1 MTHTKYSNLT
11 DEELLA
17 VVSTI
22 PAPDPLVEELAER
35 MKRLIDTTSDAEEFR
50 RASAYSKRRG

>member
-1 MTHTKYSNLT
+1 MKQTKYNNLT

-22 PAPDPLVEELAER
+22 PTPDPLVEELAER
-35 MKRLIDTTSDAEEFR
+35 MERLIDKDSDAEEFR
-50 RASAYSKRRG
+50 RASRYVKTRN

>member
-1 MTHTKYSNLT
+1 MKQTKYNNLT

-22 PAPDPLVEELAER
+22 PTPDPLVEELAKR
-35 MKRLIDTTSDAEEFR
+35 MERLIDKDSDASR
-50 RASAYSKRRG
+50 YAKTRN